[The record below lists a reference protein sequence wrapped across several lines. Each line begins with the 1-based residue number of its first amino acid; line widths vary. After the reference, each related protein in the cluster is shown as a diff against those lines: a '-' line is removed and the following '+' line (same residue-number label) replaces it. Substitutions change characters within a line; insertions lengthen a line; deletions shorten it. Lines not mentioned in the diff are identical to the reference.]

1 MRGQE
6 SSREEELGVGGT
18 ALLRLSSAIFEVINV
33 RPDDFRLQRLREGSP
48 PPLPLFFLELLD
60 FSEDAP
66 RREGCDAQV
75 ARLRRR
81 SQAADD
87 GRVQEH
93 SPISKPYV
101 WLQA

>member
-1 MRGQE
+1 M
-6 SSREEELGVGGT
+6 GGT

-33 RPDDFRLQRLREGSP
+33 RPDDFRLQRLRDGTSRTLP
-48 PPLPLFFLELLD
+48 VFLLPLFFLEFLD